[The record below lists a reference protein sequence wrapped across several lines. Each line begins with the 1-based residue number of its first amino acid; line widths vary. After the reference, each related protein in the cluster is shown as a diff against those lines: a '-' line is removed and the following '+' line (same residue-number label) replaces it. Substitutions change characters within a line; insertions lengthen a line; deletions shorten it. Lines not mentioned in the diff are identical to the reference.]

1 MRWTTVEEGGEGGE
15 GETLVSLSSRKKNRP
30 GFGRS
35 GQSIWRRTLFDQ
47 DYEEP
52 FCELKSIQ
60 VV

>member
-15 GETLVSLSSRKKNRP
+15 GGNLGFPLFPKKNRP